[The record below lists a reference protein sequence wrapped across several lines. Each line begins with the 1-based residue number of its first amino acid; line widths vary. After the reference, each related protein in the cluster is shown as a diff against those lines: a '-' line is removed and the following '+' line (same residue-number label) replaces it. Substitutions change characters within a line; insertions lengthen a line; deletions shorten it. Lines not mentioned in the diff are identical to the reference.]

1 MVFIFLSSKTWWPVH
16 NLLWKGTQKWIFFLN
31 CSIHTWFGSCVNSSQ
46 WHPRRPCKQCLC
58 PSGPGTRCAQLC
70 FAGQWRGW
78 RGDKVGLQP
87 RKGSSRWDPASEL
100 SWYCFKPCVQKHG
113 ATVVLLHHPRFRL
126 ARSNVCL
133 RAQQSPIL
141 NTATTRCSDFISSSS
156 DIWRTWHQSCS
167 QRRPCEDA
175 FTPLSSPPVQ
185 ELSAAAPRDHRSPK
199 RVPGRESLADLK
211 SNLQCN

>member
-1 MVFIFLSSKTWWPVH
+1 MARSQSSLKRNSKVD
-16 NLLWKGTQKWIFFLN
+16 FFLKLFN
-31 CSIHTWFGSCVNSSQ
+31 PHLVWKLCQFIPVAPTQALQAVSA
-46 WHPRRPCKQCLC
+46 PC

-185 ELSAAAPRDHRSPK
+185 ELSAAAPRDHRTPK
-199 RVPGRESLADLK
+199 RVPRRESLADLK